1 MPVPPLR
8 IRKLDALLFRA
19 PIAEPLRTSFGV
31 LTSRP
36 ALLVRAE
43 DADGAV
49 GWGEIWCVFP
59 PCGAEHRAALVDTIL
74 APIVTGEDWPGPAEA
89 YDAMTR
95 RTHVVMLQGGE
106 PGPLSQAIAGVDI
119 ALWDLAARR
128 AGLPLW
134 RYAAGD
140 AIKSDGSMPVY
151 ASGLN
156 PGRPEIIAAAK
167 QAEGYS
173 AFKLKIGF
181 GEQTDLANLRSL
193 RRALGNDAQI
203 MVDVNQG
210 WDLETAMRVS
220 PKLHEFGLTWL
231 EEPMPCD
238 RPADEWLTLANT
250 SPVLLAGGEN
260 LRGERDFDALIKSK
274 TVPYIQPDATK
285 WGGFSGCLPLA
296 RRIIKAGLTF
306 CPHYLGGA
314 VGLMASAH
322 LLAAAGGNG
331 LLEADANPNPL
342 RERMLR
348 APSPIRDGRMILT
361 DAPGIGSEPDL
372 AGLAEFR
379 VGQAPVHTV

>member
-1 MPVPPLR
+1 MPPLR
-8 IRKLDALLFRA
+8 ISKLETLLFRA
-19 PIAEPLRTSFGV
+19 PIEEPLRTSFGV

-59 PCGAEHRAALVDTIL
+59 PCGAEHRAALVATLL
-74 APIVTGEDWPGPAEA
+74 APIVTGEDWAEPAAA

-95 RTHVVMLQGGE
+95 RTHVLMLQGGE
-106 PGPLSQAIAGVDI
+106 AGPIAQAIAGVDI

-128 AGLPLW
+128 AGRPLW
-134 RYAAGD
+134 RFAAGD
-140 AIKSDGSMPVY
+140 AVRSDGTMPVY

-156 PGRPEIIAAAK
+156 PDRPEALAAAK
-167 QAEGYS
+167 QAEG
-173 AFKLKIGF
+173 ADR
-181 GEQTDLANLRSL
+181 DLANLRTL
-193 RRALGNDAQI
+193 RQALGNDAQL
-203 MVDVNQG
+203 MADVNQG
-210 WDLETAMRVS
+210 WDLETALRLS
-220 PKLHEFGLTWL
+220 PKLDAYGLTWL
-231 EEPMPCD
+231 EEPLPCD
-238 RPADEWLTLANT
+238 APADEWLTLANS
-250 SPVLLAGGEN
+250 SPVLLAAGEN
-260 LRGERDFDALIKSK
+260 LRGDRDFDALIKSR
-274 TVPYIQPDATK
+274 TVPYVQPDMTK

-342 RERMLR
+342 RERMLQ
-348 APSPIRDGRMILT
+348 APPPIKDGRMVLT
-361 DAPGIGSEPDL
+361 DTPGLGSEPDL
-372 AGLAEFR
+372 AGLQTYRSADL
-379 VGQAPVHTV
+379 